1 MGTSELLRYL
11 EKLEIGLSSFSYEE
25 LSTSEAGKLKKTFDE
40 FKNDLEDKV
49 FGVHPSEELEVIYEE
64 IGISKPRTD
73 TETDYQKVLEK
84 VNQLLKEFDES
95 ELNSRQSKQ
104 LRELK
109 KISNAS
115 NSEEQGCNSVERM
128 LGSKTNDQI
137 NLEPLWEEC
146 MHQMDLME
154 ELARL
159 YKQNVLEFV
168 GKTKIHLQSGNVR
181 SIDFSCQK
189 IEPSL
194 RMLRCHSL
202 LEITEQMSMVCK
214 SDNDFKHLNFL
225 YNEFLKEYPKVEKLL
240 NKKIV
245 LLQK

>member
-1 MGTSELLRYL
+1 MGTTELLKYL

-25 LSTSEAGKLKKTFDE
+25 LNTFEAGKLKRTFDE
-40 FKNDLEDKV
+40 FKNDLEGKV
-49 FGVHPSEELEVIYEE
+49 FGSHPSEELEVIYEE
-64 IGISKPRTD
+64 IGISKPKTD
-73 TETDYQKVLEK
+73 SKTDYRAVLK
-84 VNQLLKEFDES
+84 RINQLLKEFDES
-95 ELNSRQSKQ
+95 ELNLKQNTLLRQ
-104 LRELK
+104 LK
-109 KISNAS
+109 LAVKTSDENPH
-115 NSEEQGCNSVERM
+115 CVERR
-128 LGSKTNDQI
+128 LGAKENERI

-146 MHQMDLME
+146 MFQMDLME

-159 YKQNVLEFV
+159 YKQNIFEFV

-225 YNEFLKEYPKVEKLL
+225 YNEFLQEYPKVEKLL
-240 NKKIV
+240 NKKIL

>member
-1 MGTSELLRYL
+1 MGTIELLKYL

-25 LSTSEAGKLKKTFDE
+25 LNTTEAGKLKRTFDE
-40 FKNDLEDKV
+40 FKNDLEGKV
-49 FGVHPSEELEVIYEE
+49 FGSHPSEELEVIYEE
-64 IGISKPRTD
+64 IGISKPKTD
-73 TETDYQKVLEK
+73 SKTDYQAVLERI
-84 VNQLLKEFDES
+84 NQLLKEFDES
-95 ELNSRQSKQ
+95 GLNSKQNTLLRQ
-104 LRELK
+104 LK
-109 KISNAS
+109 LAVKTSDENPY
-115 NSEEQGCNSVERM
+115 CVERR
-128 LGSKTNDQI
+128 LGAKENERI

-146 MHQMDLME
+146 MFQMDLMD

-225 YNEFLKEYPKVEKLL
+225 YNEFLQEYPKVEKLL
-240 NKKIV
+240 NKKIL